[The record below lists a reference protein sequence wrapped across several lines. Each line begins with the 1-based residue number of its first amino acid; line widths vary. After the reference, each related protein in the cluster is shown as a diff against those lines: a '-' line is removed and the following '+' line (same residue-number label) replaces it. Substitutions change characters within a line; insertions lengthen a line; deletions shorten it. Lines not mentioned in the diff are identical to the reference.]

1 MESNDKGDALRK
13 NVLFQREETY
23 IDLSVGFTSLK
34 IAALV
39 STNTTK
45 GLWRCR
51 SGESLK
57 TG

>member
-23 IDLSVGFTSLK
+23 IDLGVGFTSLK
-34 IAALV
+34 IATLV
-39 STNTTK
+39 PTNTTK
-45 GLWRCR
+45 RLWRCR

-57 TG
+57 NG